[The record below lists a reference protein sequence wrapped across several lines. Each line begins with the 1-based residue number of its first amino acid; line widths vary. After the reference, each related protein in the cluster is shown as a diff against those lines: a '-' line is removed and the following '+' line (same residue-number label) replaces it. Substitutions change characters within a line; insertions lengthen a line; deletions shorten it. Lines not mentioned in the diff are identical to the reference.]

1 MILKQPTDFIE
12 AKNISVSFSQ
22 HEIFSNLS
30 FKIFD
35 DDFFCLI
42 GKNGIGKTTLVK
54 TILGQLH
61 KTNGEIIFSKK
72 FKSSLSFGYV
82 PQFRNIDQDYPL
94 SIRNFVSLRLFQPL
108 VPWFSKKEKDI
119 VDTALKRVGI
129 FDIASRKLGSA
140 SGGEKQKAY
149 LAQAILYDPQLLIL
163 DESTA
168 SLDTVSKFDVMDA
181 VKNLNDKYGTT
192 VIFISH
198 DIPLVEKYGKH
209 SLELKGD
216 GKYSYKK
223 IN

>member
-1 MILKQPTDFIE
+1 M
-12 AKNISVSFSQ
+12 
-22 HEIFSNLS
+22 
-30 FKIFD
+30 
-35 DDFFCLI
+35 
-42 GKNGIGKTTLVK
+42 
-54 TILGQLH
+54 
-61 KTNGEIIFSKK
+61 
-72 FKSSLSFGYV
+72 
-82 PQFRNIDQDYPL
+82 
-94 SIRNFVSLRLFQPL
+94 RLFQPL
-108 VPWFSKKEKDI
+108 APWLSKKEKDI
-119 VDTALKRVGI
+119 VDTALTRVGI
-129 FDIASRKLGSA
+129 FDIANRKLGSA

-198 DIPLVEKYGKH
+198 DMPLVKRYGKH
-209 SLELKGD
+209 SLELQGD